1 MSAPHDVA
9 KEGLMTQQ
17 SNVMGMAVVLLLAS
31 ATAAR
36 ATTGQAAAPG
46 GTADRGATVYAA
58 QKCSMCHAL
67 DGRGMAK
74 GPLDGVGSKLSAEDI
89 RQWIVNPAEMTA
101 KANAT
106 RKPAMRAYPNLPK
119 EDLDALV
126 AFLHAKKKTP

>member
-1 MSAPHDVA
+1 MRHRANVLGLVA
-9 KEGLMTQQ
+9 
-17 SNVMGMAVVLLLAS
+17 VMLLGAVP
-31 ATAAR
+31 AAW
-36 ATTGQAAAPG
+36 AATGQTAAPG
-46 GTADRGATVYAA
+46 GPPDRGATVYAA

-74 GPLDGVGSKLSAEDI
+74 GPLDGVGSKLTADEI
-89 RQWIVNPAEMTA
+89 RQWIVNPAEMSA

-126 AFLHAKKKTP
+126 AFLFAKKKTA

>member
-1 MSAPHDVA
+1 
-9 KEGLMTQQ
+9 MTQQ
-17 SNVMGMAVVLLLAS
+17 SNVLGVAMVLLLAS
-31 ATAAR
+31 ASAAR
-36 ATTGQAAAPG
+36 ATTGQAAAPT

-74 GPLDGVGSKLSAEDI
+74 GPLDGVGTKLTADEI

-101 KANAT
+101 KTNAT

-126 AFLHAKKKTP
+126 ASLVAKKKTP

>member
-1 MSAPHDVA
+1 
-9 KEGLMTQQ
+9 MTQR
-17 SNVMGMAVVLLLAS
+17 SNVLGLAVVMLLGS
-31 ATAAR
+31 VPAAW
-36 ATTGQAAAPG
+36 ANTSQAAAPG
-46 GTADRGATVYAA
+46 GIPDRGATVYGA
-58 QKCSMCHAL
+58 QKCAMCHAL

-74 GPLDGVGSKLSAEDI
+74 GPLDGVGSKLSADEI
-89 RQWIVNPAEMTA
+89 RQWIVTPAEMTA